1 MSKIISSILEINSQ
15 QWDELIVKSPTA
27 SFFQTRACFDFY
39 ASLSFM
45 KPFVYGVSEEDRM
58 VGVMCGYIIADGNK
72 LKQFFSRRAI
82 VPGGVLLDVNISLT
96 VLKEF
101 LNYVAKDL
109 KQKAIY
115 LEIRNYN
122 DYSSFRS
129 VFEIA
134 GFSYQKHLNFHVDTT
149 DLDSSLNKLSS
160 SKRRQIKL
168 SLKAGASIAEI
179 KNEDE
184 IVEFY
189 QILNELYKNKIKTS
203 LFPRDFFIKLNALPS
218 GKILVI
224 KFNEKI
230 IGGIACVFLDKRIV
244 SEWFVCGLEGLD
256 KNLYPSVLATWAG
269 IEYAAVN
276 GYNRFDFMGA
286 GKPDEGYGVRE
297 FKSKFGGDLVE
308 NGRFLYICKPELY
321 SLGKFIVEKLKKK
334 K

>member
-1 MSKIISSILEINSQ
+1 MSKIISTISEINSH
-15 QWDELIVKSPTA
+15 QWDELVAKSPTA
-27 SFFQTRACFDFY
+27 SFFQTRVCYDFY

-45 KPFVYGVSEEDRM
+45 KPFVYGVSEEDRLL
-58 VGVMCGYIIADGNK
+58 GVMCGYVIADGNK

-82 VPGGVLLDVNISLT
+82 VPGGVLLDVNISST

-122 DYSSFRS
+122 DYSTFRS

-134 GFSYQKHLNFHVDTT
+134 GFSYKKHLNFHVDTT

-189 QILNELYKNKIKTS
+189 QILNELYKNKIKTF
-203 LFPRDFFIKLNALPS
+203 LFPLDFFIKLNALQV

-224 KFNEKI
+224 KFNEQI
-230 IGGIACVFLDKRIV
+230 IGGIACAFLNKRIV

-286 GKPDEGYGVRE
+286 GKPDEGYGVKE

-308 NGRFLYICKPELY
+308 HGRFLYICKPELY